1 MMNRAFAFLIFAGL
15 LIAFFAL
22 PAAAFQSTDV
32 TAEAIGEANLRA
44 TPDVNAELVGHITS
58 GTRYA
63 VIGRSEF
70 YPWVLIADEDS
81 LQPLGWVFADLV
93 TIRGDI
99 NQVEFSKA
107 QVDGSATL
115 AAPSMTPADAAA
127 TLPVSPTP
135 PAPVTEAVEAPTLSA
150 AVVGVALGEINVRY
164 GPGVDYPAIGL
175 AHEGDQFEISAAH
188 TQLPWLQVKDSAS
201 PNGYGWIARDL
212 LDVTGDLNSLNDI
225 SQMTFFL
232 PTLTPTPSMI
242 ESSGLL
248 GGTAVPLSPAF
259 KSLGDQVWQ
268 LLLDKQFVPGSSRLG
283 ALFLMDLKT
292 GQALTFDNRI
302 AFSGMSLNKIAILA
316 ALFSKLNGPPDGEE
330 ANIIAESLICSDNG
344 STNKLLGIIGDGDP
358 WAGAR
363 YVTRFMQRLGLEDT
377 FIAAPY
383 GPDPRIT
390 PEPVSAP
397 VTDAD
402 QKSAEP
408 DLYNQATV
416 SDLGQLLGSMYQCA
430 YADSGP
436 LLSPDFASEYTPRE
450 CKMMLH
456 IMSYN
461 KIGAMFEGGVPTNTR
476 IAHKHGWI
484 DDTHG
489 DAGIIFTPGGDFAL
503 VVIVHNPTWV
513 DSSESF
519 PLISEVARSVYNY
532 YNPNAPEGQVNEAV
546 SAEQC
551 QILGNPLI
559 QDMVNDNDV
568 P

>member
-1 MMNRAFAFLIFAGL
+1 MMMNRAFAFLIFAGL
-15 LIAFFAL
+15 LTTLFAL
-22 PAAAFQSTDV
+22 PAAAFQSTNV

-58 GTRYA
+58 GTRYP
-63 VIGRSEF
+63 VVGRSEF
-70 YPWVLIADEDS
+70 YPWYLLADPNS
-81 LQPLGWVFADLV
+81 LQPMGWVFADLV
-93 TIRGDI
+93 TVRGDV

-107 QVDGSATL
+107 QVDGSATP
-115 AAPSMTPADAAA
+115 AAPPLTPAGTSP
-127 TLPVSPTP
+127 TLPDASPTP
-135 PAPVTEAVEAPTLSA
+135 PATEAVEVPTVSA

-164 GPGVDYPAIGL
+164 GPGVDYPAIGI

-188 TQLPWLQVKDSAS
+188 TQLPWLQVRYVAS
-201 PNGYGWIARDL
+201 PTGFGWIAKDL
-212 LDVTGDLNSLNDI
+212 LTVTGDVNSLKSI
-225 SQMTFFL
+225 SQMAFAL
-232 PTLTPTPSMI
+232 PTLTATPSMI
-242 ESSGLL
+242 ETSGLL

-358 WAGAR
+358 WTGAR
-363 YVTRFMQRLGLEDT
+363 YVTAFMQRLGLEDT

-397 VTDAD
+397 VTNAD

-430 YADSGP
+430 YNDSGP
-436 LLSPDFASEYTPRE
+436 LLSPPFVNEYTQRE
-450 CKMMLH
+450 CRMMLH

-461 KIGAMFEGGVPTNTR
+461 KIGAMFEGGVPANTR

-503 VVIVHNPTWV
+503 VVIVHNPTWI

-532 YNPNAPEGQVNEAV
+532 YNPNAPEGQVNEAI

-559 QDMVNDNDV
+559 QDLVNDNDV